1 VRPDEEDKPDPQVLG
16 DAYGIVGISIT
27 APADGTKVRLTLR
40 ENGFMNTSSW
50 SGKLEKAG
58 TEYYIAP
65 KVNYKFEQ
73 LRKAHQQVPLNVT
86 LALEVDGKEAGEQTQ
101 TITVRAIN
109 DCPFGVA
116 AVEES
121 IEEKEEGE
129 EETEEE
135 EQEEEETPAPE
146 KETGPDDN
154 WLGGIAKNSTE
165 ASSESEGKEDGEEE
179 EEADGESDYNDMG
192 WMFAAYVNENSPIVD
207 QILKEAIATRI
218 VKGFGGYQGDADT
231 VLREVLAI
239 WKALQD
245 KGIRYSS
252 ITTTAGTSRTVYSQ
266 HVRFVDE
273 SLANEQANCVDG
285 SVLLASILRKLG
297 LRTFLVT
304 VPGHMYMGVYLTA
317 EGEARAAIETTL
329 IGAVDEVA
337 DVKTVKGLESLRSS
351 LDKRVV
357 AGPAWKTFA
366 AAVTVGTSNLQGNLA
381 KIEAADDPDYQVID
395 IDEARS
401 DGIMPISYEKRD

>member
-1 VRPDEEDKPDPQVLG
+1 MLG
-16 DAYGIVGISIT
+16 DAYGIVGISLT

-50 SGKLEKAG
+50 SGTLEKGG
-58 TEYYIAP
+58 TEYCVAP
-65 KVNYKFEQ
+65 KVNYKFAK

-86 LALEVDGKEAGEQTQ
+86 LALEVNGKEVGEQTQ

-109 DCPFGVA
+109 ECPFRVA
-116 AVEES
+116 AAEES
-121 IEEKEEGE
+121 IEEKEDEEGE
-129 EETEEE
+129 AEEE
-135 EQEEEETPAPE
+135 KETPAPE

-154 WLGGIAKNSTE
+154 WFGGIAKNSTE
-165 ASSESEGKEDGEEE
+165 ASSESEGEEEGEEKEE
-179 EEADGESDYNDMG
+179 EEADNKSDYNDMG
-192 WMFAAYVNENSPIVD
+192 WMFAAYVNENSPILD
-207 QILKEAIATRI
+207 KILKEAIATRI
-218 VKGFGGYQGDADT
+218 VKGFGGYQGDADS

-245 KGIRYSS
+245 RGIRYSS

-317 EGEARAAIETTL
+317 EGEARAALETTL

-337 DVKTVKGLESLRSS
+337 DVKTVKGLKSLRSS

-366 AAVTVGTSNLQGNLA
+366 AAVTVGTNNLQSNL
-381 KIEAADDPDYQVID
+381 
-395 IDEARS
+395 ARS
-401 DGIMPISYEKRD
+401 KPPMILTIRSSTSTKREATGIMPISYEKRD